1 LRWLNWRA
9 PSVADEKK
17 FELQPGAAA
26 MSARPIS
33 QSQARA
39 LAEQHCRAA
48 LGQYAYAT
56 ASLLREHY
64 LEAQHCWMYFL
75 SDAVVQPA
83 DAAPVGRWAH
93 VVSKHGAYAKVHDC
107 SADPQQLAACLQ
119 AASDH
124 FSAGD
129 QKV

>member
-1 LRWLNWRA
+1 
-9 PSVADEKK
+9 
-17 FELQPGAAA
+17 

-75 SDAVVQPA
+75 SDAVLQPA
-83 DAAPVGRWAH
+83 DAAPATRWAH
-93 VVSKHGAYAKVHDC
+93 VVSKHGDYRMVHDC
-107 SADPQQLAACLQ
+107 SHDAQQLAACLQ

-124 FSAGD
+124 FGATEYRKKGPGP
-129 QKV
+129 